1 MKRRPMLVVGG
12 TLASAILLWLTLREP
27 RPANDDAR
35 YQVWLEGPTTY
46 NRIVDFQK
54 HLSPRTSRLLGLY
67 YLKQR
72 SLAGHESLGRSLH
85 ESGYLTNL
93 AIPMTNAEARSVEIG
108 QKLLQAS
115 LMTGVLWS
123 YTLREQQIVLT
134 CRTKDVTNFLQA
146 FEKAWATPWPPP

>member
-1 MKRRPMLVVGG
+1 MPIEIDDGGTEGRPSRWNTLRALRVLRWYSGRYPLKRRPMLVVGG

-72 SLAGHESLGRSLH
+72 SLAGHESLG
-85 ESGYLTNL
+85 
-93 AIPMTNAEARSVEIG
+93 
-108 QKLLQAS
+108 
-115 LMTGVLWS
+115 
-123 YTLREQQIVLT
+123 
-134 CRTKDVTNFLQA
+134 
-146 FEKAWATPWPPP
+146 

>member
-1 MKRRPMLVVGG
+1 MR
-12 TLASAILLWLTLREP
+12 AW
-27 RPANDDAR
+27 
-35 YQVWLEGPTTY
+35 
-46 NRIVDFQK
+46 
-54 HLSPRTSRLLGLY
+54 
-67 YLKQR
+67 
-72 SLAGHESLGRSLH
+72 GRSLH